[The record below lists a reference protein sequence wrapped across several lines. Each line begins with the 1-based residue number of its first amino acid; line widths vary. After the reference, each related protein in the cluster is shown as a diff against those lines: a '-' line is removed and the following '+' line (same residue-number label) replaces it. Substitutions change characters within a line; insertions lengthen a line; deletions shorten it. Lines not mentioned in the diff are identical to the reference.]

1 MTIEDNGESEYELL
15 YEKRISQPTRKMLIQ
30 LDISHQHKN
39 MDSIMRLYDST
50 MVAFNSMTRQFIRN
64 FSTKFISL
72 DLLNYNKNVWPTD
85 TIKTLYEHLDKRLK
99 DFPSAKKTVNFI
111 STTLGTRV
119 RPFPIDSLTGR
130 GYVNEKQN
138 KIYLVDFWGTWCQ
151 PCLNNIPA
159 LKKYYEKYHA
169 KGCEI
174 ISIACE
180 RDTLDYVF
188 NAKIKKLGLPWPVFK
203 ESMKSMVDSGFFEKY
218 NIIGYPTYLL
228 LDNTGKIIFHFTGE
242 DHFKDVVERTKL
254 TLDAR

>member
-1 MTIEDNGESEYELL
+1 
-15 YEKRISQPTRKMLIQ
+15 
-30 LDISHQHKN
+30 
-39 MDSIMRLYDST
+39 
-50 MVAFNSMTRQFIRN
+50 
-64 FSTKFISL
+64 
-72 DLLNYNKNVWPTD
+72 
-85 TIKTLYEHLDKRLK
+85 
-99 DFPSAKKTVNFI
+99 
-111 STTLGTRV
+111 
-119 RPFPIDSLTGR
+119 
-130 GYVNEKQN
+130 VNEKQN